1 MKRVGRYDII
11 VELGRGAMGVVY
23 KAEDPTIGRQV
34 ALKVLSIAST
44 SEEGTHSPQEMFMR
58 EVRAAGR
65 LAHPSIVTIHDA
77 FEDAPTKTCCIVMEL
92 VPGRTLESILLSGHA
107 MTGEQTFDLL
117 RQVAEGLDYAHRHQ
131 VVHRDLK
138 PANILVTEDG
148 QVKITD
154 FGIAKVLAREG
165 VMRTVGLMG
174 TPSYMSPEQVKGG
187 EIDARADLFSLGI
200 ILYLMLTG
208 QKPFVGDTASVMF
221 KIVYEDPV
229 APSSLNPRLTPAHDA
244 LVLKCLAKDRDK
256 RYSSARELLNDL
268 DNLQQRRAPNSQPVT
283 VPPIDDGTLELT
295 LPILSESWSQ
305 VPPAPPVS
313 PPAPAPP
320 LPAQPPRPAV
330 PWAATVPAPAPAPRT
345 PVLPP
350 IDDGT
355 LELTLPILSKSW
367 SHTPSAQPVFPPP
380 QAPHLPAQPPQ
391 LAEPQGAAVPAPSA
405 APRAPA
411 APPADDETIRIIMP
425 IRSGPSPQAR
435 PTQTISAA
443 PPAPPSPTV
452 AVEPPQPNVP
462 LATQIISPVPPA
474 PPTEPLAALPDEP
487 TLPEPVQEVEAAL
500 AAEPQAKSNAV
511 AIALGSLVVVLL
523 AAAAWGYWKYH
534 QVMSAPVPPPRMVL
548 LSPPP
553 VPRELQP
560 TEPVPPPPQTAK
572 KTVAQKPRQ
581 MAKPQPKAP
590 EPTPAPPE
598 PEPIAA
604 PPPQPATPTPSP
616 EEIAKANAAKL
627 ANVPRVVQVH
637 CNYDLKEATYT
648 FSAGGQAL
656 FQGAFKG
663 KKKGGFLG
671 IKGAYEG
678 TFSRTITVPA
688 GAPEVSVHVVT
699 KDGATDL
706 SKVIPMLLPGG
717 FVPTLKVGVGNN
729 QLTLT
734 WESSSGPKP

>member
-1 MKRVGRYDII
+1 MKKVGRYDII
-11 VELGRGAMGVVY
+11 SELGRGAMGIVY
-23 KAEDPTIGRQV
+23 KAEDPTIGRQI
-34 ALKVLSIAST
+34 ALKVLSFASA
-44 SEEGTHSPQEMFMR
+44 SEEGTHSSQEMFMR

-77 FEDAPTKTCCIVMEL
+77 FEDASTKTSCIVMEL
-92 VPGRTLESILLSGHA
+92 VPGRTLESILLSGQA
-107 MTGEQTFDLL
+107 MTTEQTFYLL

-148 QVKITD
+148 RVKITD

-200 ILYLMLTG
+200 MLYLMLTG

-229 APSSLNPRLTPAHDA
+229 APSRFNPRLTPAYDA

-256 RYSSARELLNDL
+256 RYSSAREFLNDL
-268 DNLQQRRAPNSQPVT
+268 DNLQQRRLPNSQPVT
-283 VPPIDDGTLELT
+283 VPPIDDGTLDLT

-305 VPPAPPVS
+305 VQPAQPVS
-313 PPAPAPP
+313 PPSPAPA
-320 LPAQPPRPAV
+320 LPAQ
-330 PWAATVPAPAPAPRT
+330 APQF
-345 PVLPP
+345 
-350 IDDGT
+350 
-355 LELTLPILSKSW
+355 
-367 SHTPSAQPVFPPP
+367 AQPR
-380 QAPHLPAQPPQ
+380 
-391 LAEPQGAAVPAPSA
+391 GAAVPAPSA
-405 APRAPA
+405 DPRAPA
-411 APPADDETIRIIMP
+411 APPVDDATLRMTMP
-425 IRSGPSPQAR
+425 IYSGPSPQAR
-435 PTQTISAA
+435 PTQTISAV

-452 AVEPPQPNVP
+452 AVEPPQPNMPV
-462 LATQIISPVPPA
+462 ATQIISPVPPA
-474 PPTEPLAALPDEP
+474 PPTPPPATLPDEP
-487 TLPEPVQEVEAAL
+487 ALPGPVQEVEAEFPV
-500 AAEPQAKSNAV
+500 EPQAKSNAV

-534 QVMSAPVPPPRMVL
+534 HVMSAPVAPPRMAL
-548 LSPPP
+548 LSLPP
-553 VPRELQP
+553 VPPDLLP
-560 TEPVPPPPQTAK
+560 TEPVTPSPQTAK
-572 KTVAQKPRQ
+572 ETGAQKPRQ

-590 EPTPAPPE
+590 EPAPAPPE
-598 PEPIAA
+598 PAPIAA
-604 PPPQPATPTPSP
+604 PPPQPATPMPSP
-616 EEIAKANAAKL
+616 EEIAKANAAKV
-627 ANVPRVVQVH
+627 ANVSRVVQVH

-648 FSAGGQAL
+648 FSAGGQVL

-671 IKGAYEG
+671 IKGAFEG

-688 GAPEVSVHVVT
+688 GAPEVSAHVVT

-706 SKVIPMLLPGG
+706 TKVIPMQPPGG